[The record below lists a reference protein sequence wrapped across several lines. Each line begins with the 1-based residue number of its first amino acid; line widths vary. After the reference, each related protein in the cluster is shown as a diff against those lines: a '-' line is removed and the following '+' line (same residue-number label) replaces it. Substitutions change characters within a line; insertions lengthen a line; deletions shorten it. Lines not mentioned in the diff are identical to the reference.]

1 VAPAGVPDSQQR
13 ACAQIPQQVAKNG
26 VAQNYKY
33 SSMTAD
39 DSERE
44 DLPPGAELTA
54 AESTL
59 L

>member
-1 VAPAGVPDSQQR
+1 
-13 ACAQIPQQVAKNG
+13 VAKKG